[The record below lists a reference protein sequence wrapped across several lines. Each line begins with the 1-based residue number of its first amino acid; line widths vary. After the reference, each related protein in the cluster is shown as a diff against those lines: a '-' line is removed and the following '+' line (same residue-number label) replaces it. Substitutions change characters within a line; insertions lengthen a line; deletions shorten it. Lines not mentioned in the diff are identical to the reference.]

1 MYSSSYKAF
10 KISEEIGVSSCYIYK
25 ELADLYE
32 ELGNTPMK
40 EEYNLKYIENGGL
53 IVSTSTLSTYSYYHS
68 TYHCP

>member
-10 KISEEIGVSSCYIYK
+10 KISEEIEVSSCYIYK

-53 IVSTSTLSTYSYYHS
+53 
-68 TYHCP
+68 